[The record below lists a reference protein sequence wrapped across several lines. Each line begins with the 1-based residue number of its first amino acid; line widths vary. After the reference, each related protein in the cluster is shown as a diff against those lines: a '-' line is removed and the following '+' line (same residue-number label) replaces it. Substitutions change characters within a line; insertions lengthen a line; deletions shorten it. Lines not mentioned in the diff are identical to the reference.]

1 MTNSEQNESD
11 QQKNISERLKQALT
25 ILREIEEEISSKP
38 DLAAAWERVDD
49 YLDICQV
56 NLVNALSVI
65 ELQQQPTMIDPTPIE
80 EAVAEL
86 RKQILEAMQEQG
98 LAQPTEEKLVEITVA
113 QIHWLIAYLA
123 NNPDVLK
130 ANITSLE
137 QD

>member
-1 MTNSEQNESD
+1 MKTSEANESD
-11 QQKNISERLKQALT
+11 SRKNISERLKQALT
-25 ILREIEEEISSKP
+25 ILREIEEEISSQP

-86 RKQILEAMQEQG
+86 KEQILKAMQEKK
-98 LAQPTEEKLVEITVA
+98 LDKPTEEKLVEITVA
-113 QIHWLIAYLA
+113 QIRWLIEYLS
-123 NNPDVLK
+123 NNPDILQ
-130 ANITSLE
+130 ANISSSE
-137 QD
+137 